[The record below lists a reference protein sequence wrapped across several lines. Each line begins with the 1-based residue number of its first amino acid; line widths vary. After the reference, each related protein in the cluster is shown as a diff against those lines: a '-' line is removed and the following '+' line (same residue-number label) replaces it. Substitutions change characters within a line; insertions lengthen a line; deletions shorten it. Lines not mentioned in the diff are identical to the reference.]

1 MHTKHTVMMTT
12 GTAITA
18 LADMIYIMVTTH
30 TVTTLMVT
38 LMATTHIMVTTHTE
52 REVHMPHMD
61 IMIRMG
67 IILLVTTLTDI
78 TIMVRITED
87 TKQITDIHV
96 VMTESTSLNKQYHVL

>member
-30 TVTTLMVT
+30 TVTTLM
-38 LMATTHIMVTTHTE
+38 ATMITE

-61 IMIRMG
+61 IMIRM
-67 IILLVTTLTDI
+67 DI

-96 VMTESTSLNKQYHVL
+96 VMDITIMVRITENTKQITDMHVVMTESTSLNKQ